1 LLKALPI
8 EDDMKFT
15 GQFLNE
21 VEQFRIHQESLHIL
35 ADVGVKFHGEKALP
49 LLAKNGAKV
58 DWENKIAHIPKGL
71 VDETLQS
78 TPKSFVLGA
87 RNPVFNYPIP
97 SPASRYCIDGTAAFV
112 LDFET
117 GQKRYGTL
125 KDIENSLK
133 VFQQMDLGLM
143 AWAPTVASDK
153 PADSRVLH
161 EFFGIMRY
169 TSKHGEH
176 EVHYPE
182 QVPYLVEGM
191 KAVLG
196 SEEAIRSSKAYSMI
210 YCPVAPLMHDG
221 PMLDAYL
228 ELGKWDLPIMILP
241 MPVNGTTGPASL
253 FSNLAL
259 ANAEAL
265 SSIVIYQLETPGRPM
280 IYSSAV
286 GSVDF
291 RNGAYLAGTP
301 EMGIQSAAF
310 VKMGQYYGIPSASAG
325 CSSDAKEPGAE
336 AILDKLITTIPPV
349 CAGADIIIGTG
360 EIEGDQLLILEQLI
374 VDNEM
379 CHICERLYAGVDSS
393 ESKDLYE
400 DIAKVGPGGHFLG
413 SRNTR
418 RAARSD
424 EFFMSNLIDRHPY
437 ESWMEL
443 GKPNMYRTARQK
455 VDEILAAPVV
465 DPLPES
471 VIRKLDEILLIAD
484 KELAEAV

>member
-1 LLKALPI
+1 
-8 EDDMKFT
+8 MKFT
-15 GQFLNE
+15 GQFLSE
-21 VEQFRIHQESLHIL
+21 VEQYRIHQESLHIL
-35 ADVGVKFHGEKALP
+35 AEVGVKFHGKKALS
-49 LLAKNGAKV
+49 LLAKNGARV
-58 DWENKIAHIPKGL
+58 DRESKIARIPKEL
-71 VDETLQS
+71 VEATLKT

-87 RNPVFNYPIP
+87 RNPAYNYPMP
-97 SPASRYCIDGTAAFV
+97 SPVSRYCIDGTAAFM
-112 LDFET
+112 LDFRS

-125 KDIENSLK
+125 KDIEDSLR
-133 VFQQMDLGLM
+133 VFQQMDMGIM
-143 AWAPTVASDK
+143 AWAPTIASDK

-196 SEEAIRSSKAYSMI
+196 SEAAIRTSKAYSMI

-228 ELGKWDLPIMILP
+228 ELGKWDIPVMILP
-241 MPVNGTTGPASL
+241 MPVTGTTGPASL

-265 SSIVIYQLETPGRPM
+265 SSIVVYQLETPGRPM
-280 IYSSAV
+280 IYGSAV

-291 RNGAYLAGTP
+291 RSGAYLAGTP

-310 VKMGQYYGIPSASAG
+310 IKMGQYYGIPAASAG

-336 AILDKLITTIPPV
+336 AILDKLITTLPPV

-400 DIAKVGPGGHFLG
+400 DIVKVGPGGHFLG

-424 EFFMSNLIDRHPY
+424 EFFRSDLIDRHPY

-443 GKPNMYRTARQK
+443 GKPNMYRNARQK
-455 VDEILAAPVV
+455 VEEILAAAVT
-465 DPLPES
+465 DPLPEA
-471 VIRKLDEILLIAD
+471 VCARLDDILATAD
-484 KELAEAV
+484 KDLQEE

>member
-1 LLKALPI
+1 
-8 EDDMKFT
+8 
-15 GQFLNE
+15 
-21 VEQFRIHQESLHIL
+21 VEQFRIHQEALHIL
-35 ADVGVKFHGEKALP
+35 GEVGVKFHGEKALP

-58 DWENKIAHIPKGL
+58 DWDSKIARIPKEL
-71 VDETLQS
+71 VDATLK
-78 TPKSFVLGA
+78 TAPKSFVLGA
-87 RNPVFNYPIP
+87 RNPAFDYPMP
-97 SPASRYCIDGTAAFV
+97 SPVTRYCIDGTAAFV
-112 LDFET
+112 LDFES
-117 GQKRYGTL
+117 GLKRYGTL
-125 KDIENSLK
+125 KDIENSLR
-133 VFQQMDLGLM
+133 VFQQMDLGM
-143 AWAPTVASDK
+143 MSWAPTVASDK
-153 PADSRVLH
+153 PAGSRPLH

-169 TSKHGEH
+169 SSKHGEH
-176 EVHYPE
+176 EVHNMA
-182 QVPYLVEGM
+182 QVPYLVEGL
-191 KAVLG
+191 KAVMG
-196 SEEAIRSSKAYSMI
+196 SEAEIRARNAYSLI

-228 ELGKWDLPIMILP
+228 ELGKWNIPVMILP

-265 SSIVIYQLETPGRPM
+265 SCIVIYQLETPGRPI
-280 IYSSAV
+280 IYSSAT

-291 RNGAYLAGTP
+291 RSGAYLAGTP

-310 VKMGQYYGIPSASAG
+310 VKMGQYYGIPSSSAG

-379 CHICERLYAGVDSS
+379 GHICERLYAGVDGS

-400 DIAKVGPGGHFLG
+400 DIARTGPGGHFLG

-418 RAARSD
+418 RAAHSD
-424 EFFMSNLIDRHPY
+424 EFFASKLIDRHPY
-437 ESWMEL
+437 ESWLKL
-443 GKPNMYRTARQK
+443 GKPSMYSAARK
-455 VDEILAAPVV
+455 RVEEILAAPQV
-465 DPLPES
+465 DPLPEDILS
-471 VIRKLDEILLIAD
+471 KLDDILQAAD
-484 KELAEAV
+484 REFGEDDE

>member
-1 LLKALPI
+1 
-8 EDDMKFT
+8 MKFT
-15 GQFLNE
+15 GQFLSD
-21 VEQFRIHQESLHIL
+21 VEQYRIHQESLRIL
-35 ADVGVKFHGEKALP
+35 AEVGVKFHGEKSLP
-49 LLAKNGAKV
+49 LLARNGAKV
-58 DWENKIAHIPKGL
+58 DWDNKIAHIPKEL
-71 VDETLQS
+71 VDETLRM
-78 TPKSFVLGA
+78 TPKSFLLGA
-87 RNPVFNYPIP
+87 RNPANNYPLP
-97 SPASRYCIDGTAAFV
+97 SPVSRYCIDGTAAFV

-117 GQKRYGTL
+117 GQKRYGTI
-125 KDIENSLK
+125 KDIENSLR
-133 VFQQMDLGLM
+133 VFQQMDMGMM
-143 AWAPTVASDK
+143 AWSPTVASDK
-153 PADSRVLH
+153 STGSRVLH
-161 EFFGIMRY
+161 EFFGIMKY
-169 TSKHGEH
+169 SSKHGEH
-176 EVHYPE
+176 EVHNPA

-196 SEEAIRSSKAYSMI
+196 SEEEIRARKAYSMI

-221 PMLDAYL
+221 SMLDAYL
-228 ELGKWDLPIMILP
+228 ELGKWDIPVMILP

-280 IYSSAV
+280 IYGSAT

-291 RNGAYLAGTP
+291 RSGAYLAGTP

-310 VKMGQYYGIPSASAG
+310 VKMGHYYGLPNSSAG
-325 CSSDAKEPGAE
+325 CSSDAKEVGAE

-360 EIEGDQLLILEQLI
+360 EIEGDQLLILEQLV

-379 CHICERLYAGVDSS
+379 GHLCERLYAGVDGS

-400 DIAKVGPGGHFLG
+400 DIVKVGPGGHFLG

-437 ESWMEL
+437 ESWLEL
-443 GKPNMYRTARQK
+443 GKPGMYRNARQK
-455 VDEILAAPVV
+455 VEEILSAPMT
-465 DPLPES
+465 DPLPEN
-471 VIRKLDEILLIAD
+471 VLNRLDEILLSAD
-484 KELAEAV
+484 KELSEED

>member
-1 LLKALPI
+1 
-8 EDDMKFT
+8 MKFT
-15 GQFLNE
+15 GQFLSE
-21 VEQFRIHQESLHIL
+21 VEQYRIHQQSLHIL
-35 ADVGVKFHGEKALP
+35 ANVGIKFHGDKALP
-49 LLAKNGAKV
+49 LLAKNGAKI
-58 DWENKIAHIPKGL
+58 DWEKKIARIPKEM
-71 VDETLQS
+71 VDAALKT

-87 RNPVFNYPIP
+87 RNPAYNYPIP
-97 SPASRYCIDGTAAFV
+97 SAVSRYCIDGTAAFV
-112 LDFET
+112 LDYVS

-125 KDIENSLK
+125 KDIEYSLR
-133 VFQQMDLGLM
+133 VFQQMDMGIM
-143 AWAPTVASDK
+143 AWAPTAASDK
-153 PADSRVLH
+153 HPDSRVLH

-182 QVPYLVEGM
+182 QIPYLVDGL

-196 SEEAIRSSKAYSMI
+196 SEDAIRSSKAYSLI

-228 ELGKWDLPIMILP
+228 ELGKWDIPVMILP
-241 MPVNGTTGPASL
+241 MPVTGTTGPASL

-265 SSIVIYQLETPGRPM
+265 SSIVVYQLETAGRPM
-280 IYSSAV
+280 IYGSAT

-291 RNGAYLAGTP
+291 RSGAYLAGTP

-310 VKMGQYYGIPSASAG
+310 ARMGQYYGLPSSAAG

-393 ESKDLYE
+393 ETKDLFE
-400 DIAKVGPGGHFLG
+400 DIAKVGPGGHFLA

-424 EFFMSNLIDRHPY
+424 EFFMSSLIDHHPY
-437 ESWMEL
+437 ESWLEL
-443 GKPNMYRTARQK
+443 GKPNMYQNARQK
-455 VDEILAAPVV
+455 VDEILAAPLT

-471 VIRKLDEILLIAD
+471 VTRRLDEILLAAD
-484 KELAEAV
+484 KELAELE